1 MKKFRYISGS
11 ALVLS
16 LVLSGCSYSAD
27 TNSAASPETSL
38 SSSQEVQNTSAEI
51 IGKMDLLY
59 AEQFSVSYRSD
70 GCAEITSG
78 TEKFLFVPQNA
89 ETPEDNTLPVIHEA
103 HENIYLA
110 ASSAMDLFFSMNA
123 ESCIEFTSTSAGNW
137 SRESIRKAVEEDDI
151 FYVGKYSA
159 PDYEFLVSEGCTV
172 AIESTMINHSPAV
185 KEKLIC
191 LGIPVFTERSSY
203 EAHPVGRLEWIKLY
217 GLLTGNLEK
226 AEAFF
231 SEKLETFEEVQKSSQ
246 SVTDRKTVAFF
257 YITSSGYVNVRKP
270 GDYISKMI
278 ELAGGE
284 YIFTDA
290 DLGTGEDEMSSVNMQ
305 MEEFYSKAKDA
316 DFIVYNSSIEAA
328 PSDME
333 QLFDKSELFRDFK
346 AVKNG
351 NVYCTGHNMFQQTGE
366 CSDMIKELSIML
378 SGNDD
383 GSLEFLERLEG
394 E

>member
-1 MKKFRYISGS
+1 MKIFRYTAGS

-16 LVLSGCSYSAD
+16 LVLSGCSSAGNF
-27 TNSAASPETSL
+27 TEVPSSESALTAAPAVSVSSPEIT
-38 SSSQEVQNTSAEI
+38 
-51 IGKMDLLY
+51 GKMNLLY

-78 TEKFLFVPQNA
+78 PEKFLFVPENT
-89 ETPEDNTLPVIHEA
+89 ETPADNTLPVLHEA
-103 HENIYLA
+103 HEKIYLA

-137 SRESIRKAVEEDDI
+137 SRESIKKAVEDEDI

-159 PDYEFLVSEGCTV
+159 PDYEFLLSEGCTA

-185 KEKLIC
+185 KEKLIS
-191 LGIPVFTERSSY
+191 LGIPVFTEMSSY
-203 EAHPVGRLEWIKLY
+203 ESHPLGRLEWIKLY
-217 GLLTGNLEK
+217 GLLTGKQDE

-231 SEKLETFEEVQKSSQ
+231 EEKLKTFEDVQKNTA

-284 YIFTDA
+284 YIFTNQE
-290 DLGTGEDEMSSVNMQ
+290 LGTGEDEMSSVNMQ
-305 MEEFYSKAKDA
+305 MEEFYNKAKDA
-316 DFIVYNSSIEAA
+316 DYIIYNSSIEAA
-328 PSDME
+328 PADIE
-333 QLFDKSELFRDFK
+333 QLTGKSSLFSDFR

-351 NVYCTGHNMFQQTGE
+351 NVYCSGHNMFQQTGE
-366 CSDMIKELSIML
+366 CSDMIRELSIML
-378 SGNDD
+378 SGNPDD
-383 GSLEFLERLEG
+383 SLVFLDRLS
-394 E
+394 